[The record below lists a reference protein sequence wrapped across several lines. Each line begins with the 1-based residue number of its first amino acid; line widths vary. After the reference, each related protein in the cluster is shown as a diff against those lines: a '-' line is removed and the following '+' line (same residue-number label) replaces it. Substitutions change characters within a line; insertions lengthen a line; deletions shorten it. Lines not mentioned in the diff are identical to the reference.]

1 MMIERMIK
9 SFSRKRALPVLV
21 GNNELHPTPPILF
34 YYYLTKLE
42 MVKEYRKGLYYLTLM
57 MMMVNL
63 TGRMIV
69 TAMKII
75 LILSIKTSRSRT
87 E

>member
-21 GNNELHPTPPILF
+21 GNNKLHPTPPILF

-42 MVKEYRKGLYYLTLM
+42 MVKEYLKGLYYLTLM
-57 MMMVNL
+57 MVMVNL
-63 TGRMIV
+63 TGRIIV

>member
-9 SFSRKRALPVLV
+9 SFSRKKAFPVLV
-21 GNNELHPTPPILF
+21 GNNEHPTPPILF

-42 MVKEYRKGLYYLTLM
+42 MVKEYLKGLYYLTLM
-57 MMMVNL
+57 IMMVNL

-69 TAMKII
+69 TAMEII

>member
-1 MMIERMIK
+1 MIERMIK

-21 GNNELHPTPPILF
+21 GNNELHPTLPILF

-42 MVKEYRKGLYYLTLM
+42 MVKEYLKGLYYLTLM

>member
-21 GNNELHPTPPILF
+21 GNNELHPTLPILF

-42 MVKEYRKGLYYLTLM
+42 MVKEYLKGLYYLTLM